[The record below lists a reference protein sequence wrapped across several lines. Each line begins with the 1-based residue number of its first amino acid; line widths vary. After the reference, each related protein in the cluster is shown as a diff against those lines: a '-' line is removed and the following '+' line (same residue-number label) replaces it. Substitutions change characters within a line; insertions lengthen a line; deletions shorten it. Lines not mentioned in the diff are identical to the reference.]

1 MKQNEFV
8 GNIESFSNK
17 FINQQKLKNMKRL
30 SFLLMAVVCVIF
42 FSCGE
47 DEDKQVHSITAFASY
62 GGATA
67 TADKEIAA
75 AGETVTVTATPVD
88 GFLFKEWK
96 VRVGNTIVDNVQANP
111 STFTMPVEDVVIVA
125 TFMIRNDVL
134 ERITDPA
141 LKAYCQSR
149 MDTEQEIDG
158 ITYPKWDTNG
168 NGVLSPDEASAVK
181 AIDITG
187 GHNGMKIRALDGLNE
202 FTGIE
207 LLNLSGNDLPLL
219 TTIWPKLT
227 KLDCSYNQLEGLAI
241 NKSMY
246 LNKLYCHNN
255 HLASLSVESMDFENE
270 YMLHCGRQT
279 SIDGQSQMLELTL
292 DDGQKELWEGQLK
305 NLIENSNVILKDK
318 PKADVYMLMEEVSVA
333 FNNGVMTLTL
343 KNAAGD
349 KVDLKFSATSDEL
362 SVGTYSEF
370 ASNSSVNIHGSG
382 SVRRLDMNKS
392 NSFIVRYSENTQI
405 YTIEGLLSLK
415 TTFSDARSIVSF
427 EYRGKI

>member
-1 MKQNEFV
+1 
-8 GNIESFSNK
+8 
-17 FINQQKLKNMKRL
+17 MKRL

-305 NLIENSNVILKDK
+305 NLSENSNVILKDK

-362 SVGTYSEF
+362 SVGAYSEF